1 MKPKTNGLGIWQII
15 NSNII
20 TDIIA
25 KSGFDLTLLDLE
37 HGLHTPQSIQD
48 CVFAAKS
55 NSLYTVARMPCTSF
69 QYIVQIIDTGID
81 ALLFPHIETN
91 EQLNKII
98 DQTLLPPLGNK
109 SFSPFVTKYNYEGGI
124 EDIKNN
130 PKVGILIES
139 LIGINNS
146 EKLLK
151 NPNIDFVY
159 FGAYDLSVEINKP
172 GDIFNDEILKH
183 LKTLIK
189 YSKVNKKKILSI
201 YRDKKELELLC
212 NLGVDFPISS
222 VDTSH
227 LMQKLKMESEYY
239 LQIKN

>member
-1 MKPKTNGLGIWQII
+1 MKNIKHGLGIWQIL

-55 NSLYTVARMPCTSF
+55 NDLFTIARIPCTSF

-81 ALLFPHIETN
+81 AILFPHIETN
-91 EQLNKII
+91 EQINKII
-98 DQTLLPPLGNK
+98 KEAFLPPLGSK
-109 SFSPFVTKYNYEGGI
+109 SFSPFVTKYDYGI
-124 EDIKNN
+124 KAKDVKEN
-130 PKVGILIES
+130 PLIGILIES
-139 LIGINNS
+139 INGIKNS
-146 EKLLK
+146 EQLML

-159 FGAYDLSVEINKP
+159 FGAYDLSIEINKP
-172 GDIFNDEILKH
+172 GQIFNDEILKH
-183 LKTLIK
+183 LTTLIK
-189 YSKVNKKKILSI
+189 YSKINKKQILSI
-201 YRDKKELELLC
+201 YRNKKELDLLC
-212 NLGVDFPISS
+212 KLGVDFPIAS

-227 LMQKLKMESEYY
+227 LIQKLAQESKYY
-239 LQIKN
+239 NKIRN